1 MITKMLISRK
11 TDWFF
16 YEDAKLDPFYFAMQI
31 LDKLST
37 RPKLGLKYKRI
48 DLIYLMTSKRG
59 KEALK
64 TLDNSVVLL
73 LSRCLIKIE
82 SSKDLGTTL
91 YITDKGLDA
100 LAIYRREVKNANSQN
115 KRKR

>member
-1 MITKMLISRK
+1 MITKMLVSRK
-11 TDWFF
+11 TEWFF
-16 YEDAKLDPFYFAMQI
+16 YKDAELDPFYFAMEL

-59 KEALK
+59 QEALK
-64 TLDNSVVLL
+64 ALDISIVLL
-73 LSRCLIKIE
+73 LSRCLVRIE
-82 SSKDLGTTL
+82 IGKDLCSTL

-100 LAIYRREVKNANSQN
+100 LTIYRREVKNANSQN